1 MRERGPILLA
11 VGPTPDLAKR
21 ALTENG
27 LSPDGGWPVLAGWQ
41 GAALEHVLLAQLAA
55 GRLRLAQDA
64 DLKAFKEA
72 SSWSVEDRRKDEV
85 VSKREGLSATLR
97 EGGRGA

>member
-27 LSPDGGWPVLAGWQ
+27 LSPDGGWRMRMVTRFTGLRGWSHGTPVVAIEVSRWPQLAGWQ
-41 GAALEHVLLAQLAA
+41 GAALESALMAMLGS

-64 DLKAFKEA
+64 DLAVF
-72 SSWSVEDRRKDEV
+72 
-85 VSKREGLSATLR
+85 REEWA
-97 EGGRGA
+97 